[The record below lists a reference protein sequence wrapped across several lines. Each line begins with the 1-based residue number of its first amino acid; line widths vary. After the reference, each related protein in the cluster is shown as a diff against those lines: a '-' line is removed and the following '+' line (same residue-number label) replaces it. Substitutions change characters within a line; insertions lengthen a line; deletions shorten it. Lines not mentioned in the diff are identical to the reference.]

1 MQSATVAPAAAPR
14 QARRNYLIDRSFQ
27 LKYTLIMVV
36 VGAAISL
43 LFGAMMYQA
52 HLETMQ
58 LMSLPESLRATV
70 AAQDATL
77 LGLVLAIS
85 LVMALALGLV
95 GVLITH
101 RIAGPIYVF
110 SHYIALI
117 GEGRF
122 PRIRPLRR
130 GDELKGF
137 HDVFEHAVAR
147 MRERE
152 TAEGKALQEIAAS
165 LDGAAARGAEDAEA
179 LRLCGFRLRELSSRK
194 LEAAAGDEPSRPS
207 SSGGADKPAA

>member
-1 MQSATVAPAAAPR
+1 MQSAPAAAAR

-52 HLETMQ
+52 HLETTQ
-58 LMSLPESLRATV
+58 LMSLPDAVRATV

-77 LGLVLAIS
+77 LWLMAAIS
-85 LVMALALGLV
+85 LVMALALGLI

-130 GDELKGF
+130 ADELKGF
-137 HDVFEHAVAR
+137 HDVFENAVAR

-152 TAEGKALQEIAAS
+152 KAEGKALQEIATS
-165 LDGAAARGAEDAEA
+165 LEGAAARGGEDAEG
-179 LRLCGFRLRELSSRK
+179 LRLCSSRLRELSSRK
-194 LEAAAGDEPSRPS
+194 LEAAAGDDPSRDES
-207 SSGGADKPAA
+207 KGAKDRPTA